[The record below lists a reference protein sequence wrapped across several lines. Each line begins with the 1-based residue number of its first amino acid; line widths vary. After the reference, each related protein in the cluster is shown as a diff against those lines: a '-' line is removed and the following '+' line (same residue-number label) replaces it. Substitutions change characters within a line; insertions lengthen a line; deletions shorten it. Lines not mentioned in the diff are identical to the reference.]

1 MRQTPATVPEA
12 LPRITPELVARI
24 IEGTFPGYLG
34 VELVEVSEEAVRGRL
49 AIDER
54 HLHPGGYVHGG
65 VWVAFADSVA
75 AWGTR
80 VRLPAGHD
88 FTTAEMKCNFFAA
101 ARAGDVLTAV
111 ATPLH
116 VGRRTQAWE
125 VRVHNGDRLA
135 AFFACTQM
143 VLPPS

>member
-1 MRQTPATVPEA
+1 VTDAPE
-12 LPRITPELVARI
+12 ITPELVARV
-24 IEGTFPGYLG
+24 IEGTFPGHLG
-34 VELVEVSEEAVRGRL
+34 IELPEVTAERVRGRMVV
-49 AIDER
+49 DER
-54 HLHPGGYVHGG
+54 HLSPAGTVHGG

-75 AWGTR
+75 GWGTR
-80 VRLPAGHD
+80 MNLPAGQD

-101 ARAGDVLTAV
+101 GRPGDVLTAV
-111 ATPLH
+111 GTPLH

-143 VLPPS
+143 ILAPS